1 MPNTLIVRVRTIAV
15 PCPLDVAAPTP
26 HAAPT
31 PVLPRPK
38 PKWGG
43 IVMGK
48 CREHVS
54 RVHTKPHAGMLLV
67 HVWHHAITM
76 AMWWEIAHRVP
87 AVLRPSGESR
97 YCEIVLRC
105 VMLLCNSVAD
115 TVLYITAI
123 PTNPPSI

>member
-54 RVHTKPHAGMLLV
+54 RVHTIASGCVYVV
-67 HVWHHAITM
+67 HVYDITQ
-76 AMWWEIAHRVP
+76 
-87 AVLRPSGESR
+87 SQ
-97 YCEIVLRC
+97 
-105 VMLLCNSVAD
+105 
-115 TVLYITAI
+115 
-123 PTNPPSI
+123 